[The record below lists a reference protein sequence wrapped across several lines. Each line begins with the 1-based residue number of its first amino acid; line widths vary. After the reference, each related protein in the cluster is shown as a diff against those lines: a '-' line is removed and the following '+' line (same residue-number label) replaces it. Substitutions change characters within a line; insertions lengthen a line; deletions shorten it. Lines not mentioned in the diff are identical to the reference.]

1 MRRFLIC
8 FMIILIVGSFV
19 WANGTQEEKTQPLRI
34 LLSDDM
40 LEGGGFHALAEM
52 YTEETGVPVEVI
64 EVPYSD
70 LQTKLSN
77 MIRAGNSPNVVRTT
91 TFSGYE
97 EHLLDLSNV
106 IDESL
111 VLPARLPS
119 CFYEGNLVAIPSNVT
134 ANGMLYNK
142 TAFDEAGVEVPS
154 GEKDLWSWK
163 EFTAAVKKVAE
174 NSDVPY
180 PLVWDH
186 SQHRYATLLY
196 QFGGSF
202 FNEDISTVRIADNR
216 ALESLEFFLN
226 LFETGVMPKSVW
238 IGGEDPSAIFKA
250 GQAAVH
256 MSGNWKIPDY
266 NENIKDFEWG
276 AVLMPYADRRS
287 SVLGGNFVIGI
298 DNTGLEEET
307 AEFLSW
313 FYSPEIYTQYCEM
326 GLYLP
331 GRLGIKPDF
340 SLPALSVFTD
350 ELANT
355 PGIAGTDWGKP
366 ATVYPGLSWGNALRD
381 NIDLAIAGDLT
392 AREALDKAE
401 AVILDTF
408 KGIKAER

>member
-1 MRRFLIC
+1 MRRCILC
-8 FMIILIVGSFV
+8 LMIVVLAGSLV
-19 WANGTQEEKTQPLRI
+19 WANGTAEEKPQPLRI

-40 LEGGGFHALAEM
+40 LEGGGFHALADR
-52 YTEETGVPVEVI
+52 YAEETGIPVEVI
-64 EVPYSD
+64 EVPYAD

-77 MIRAGNSPNVVRTT
+77 MIRAGNSPNIVRTT
-91 TFSGYE
+91 TFTGFE
-97 EHLLDLSNV
+97 EHLLDLTGIV
-106 IDESL
+106 DESI

-119 CFYEGNLVAIPSNVT
+119 CLYDGKLVAVPSNVT

-142 TAFDEAGVEVPS
+142 SAFAEAGVAVPA
-154 GEKDLWSWK
+154 GADDLWSWD
-163 EFTAAVKKVAE
+163 EFAAAVTEVAE
-174 NSDVPY
+174 KTDVTY

-202 FNEDISTVRIADNR
+202 FNEDISSVRIADDR
-216 ALESLEFFLN
+216 ALESLEFFLS
-226 LFETGVMPKSVW
+226 LFDNGVMPKSVW
-238 IGGEDPSAIFKA
+238 IGNEDPSAIFKA

-256 MSGNWKIPDY
+256 MAGNWKIPDY
-266 NENIKDFEWG
+266 HKNIEGFEWG
-276 AVLMPYADRRS
+276 AVLMPYAERRS
-287 SVLGGNFVIGI
+287 SVLGGNFVVAI
-298 DNTGLEEET
+298 DNTGLEQET
-307 AEFLSW
+307 GDFLSW
-313 FYSPEIYTQYCEM
+313 FYSPEVYTEYCEI

-355 PGIAGTDWGKP
+355 PSIAGTDWGMP
-366 ATVYPGLSWGNALRD
+366 AVVYPGLSWGNALQD

-392 AREALDKAE
+392 AREALDAAE

-408 KGIKAER
+408 TGIRAAR